1 MIPIADES
9 PRRYVPIIN
18 YLIIALNIVAFYYQ
32 PSETESLKI
41 YFAKFGLIPKDILNA
56 HSWPPF
62 IKVVTSMF
70 VHGDILHLA
79 GNLLY
84 LWIFGDNVEY
94 ILGHGR
100 YFVFYLVVGAGAA
113 AMQVIFNPLSAIPMV
128 GASGAISGILGAYLL
143 KFPRNRVSILFFFFI
158 IIRIVKVPAFV
169 ALSLWFLFQL
179 YNGYF
184 THITALGPDGGV
196 AWFAHIG
203 GFVSGAMLIKF
214 FEWYPR
220 YK

>member
-9 PRRYVPIIN
+9 PRRYIPYIN
-18 YLIIALNIVAFYYQ
+18 YFIIAVNILVYFKQPGVAEDLKLFFYQYGLVPSELIQASQSVKPYLNIF
-32 PSETESLKI
+32 
-41 YFAKFGLIPKDILNA
+41 
-56 HSWPPF
+56 
-62 IKVVTSMF
+62 TSMF
-70 VHGDILHLA
+70 IHGDFFHLA
-79 GNLLY
+79 GNILY

-94 ILGHGR
+94 ILGHAR
-100 YFVFYLVVGAGAA
+100 YFVFYFVVGIGAA
-113 AMQVIFNPLSAIPMV
+113 ALHIIFTPDSIIPMV

-143 KFPRNRVSILFFFFI
+143 KFPRNRVSILLFFI
-158 IIRIVKVPAFV
+158 FIIRIVKVPAFM

-184 THITALGPDGGV
+184 THVITAGQSGV
-196 AWFAHIG
+196 AWFAHVG
-203 GFVSGAMLIKF
+203 GFISGFLLIKI

>member
-32 PSETESLKI
+32 PSELESLKI
-41 YFAKFGLIPKDILNA
+41 YFAKFGLIPKSIMNA
-56 HSWPPF
+56 HSWLPF
-62 IKVVTSMF
+62 TKVITSMF
-70 VHGDILHLA
+70 VHGDLLHLA

-113 AMQVIFNPLSAIPMV
+113 ALQVAFNPDSVIPMV

-158 IIRIVKVPAFV
+158 IIRIVKVPAFI
-169 ALSLWFLFQL
+169 ALGLWFLFQL

-203 GFVSGAMLIKF
+203 GFVSGAVLIKF

>member
-1 MIPIADES
+1 MQ
-9 PRRYVPIIN
+9 Y
-18 YLIIALNIVAFYYQ
+18 
-32 PSETESLKI
+32 
-41 YFAKFGLIPKDILNA
+41 GLIPKQIISANDPVALLN
-56 HSWPPF
+56 
-62 IKVVTSMF
+62 IITSMF
-70 VHGDILHLA
+70 VHGDFMHLA

-94 ILGHGR
+94 ILGHAR

-113 AMQVIFNPLSAIPMV
+113 ALQIFFNPDSALPMV
-128 GASGAISGILGAYLL
+128 GASGAISGVLGAYLL
-143 KFPRNRVSILFFFFI
+143 KFPRNRVSVLFFFFI
-158 IIRIVKVPAFV
+158 IIRIVKVPAFL
-169 ALSLWFLFQL
+169 ALGLWFLFQL

-184 THITALGPDGGV
+184 THITALSSQGGV

-203 GFVSGAMLIKF
+203 GFISGAILIKF